1 LSLAER
7 QVAGAGRSDSP
18 DDRPAAAMPVPM
30 IRCLRSEDEGELNRL
45 LLGLE
50 PSARNARFHQ
60 AVSDAFMPVHAKSA
74 LATADWVVGAFEH
87 GCLRGVVEIYSD
99 KPDGNAEAA
108 FVVEQVSRRRGLG
121 AALLEAA
128 MQIAADGKTCTIR
141 MMFSRHNWP
150 MRKLA
155 SKAGGRLDVIFDSI
169 SVEVDLRTFR
179 KSQGGLGRRHCG

>member
-1 LSLAER
+1 
-7 QVAGAGRSDSP
+7 
-18 DDRPAAAMPVPM
+18 MPVPM
-30 IRCLRSEDEGELNRL
+30 IRCLRSEDEGELSRL
-45 LLGLE
+45 VLGLE

-60 AVSDAFMPVHAKSA
+60 AVIDAFMPVHAKNA

-87 GCLRGVVEIYSD
+87 GCLRGVVEIYGNE
-99 KPDGNAEAA
+99 PDGNAEAA
-108 FVVEQVSRRRGLG
+108 FVVEQASRRRGLG
-121 AALLEAA
+121 SALLEAA
-128 MQIAADGKTCTIR
+128 MQIAADGKTCTIKTCAIR